1 VSEIDYDGTISPS
14 VLMTFQTIKVAG
26 THATADENYV
36 YSVANSLVHEFRLEV
51 QTPGGVVAIERH
63 ATAKNALYDNERF
76 AYICDPT
83 PAAALQK
90 VVDALKAAST
100 AKASVKSLKLWVKPF
115 FLEMLKLLTRT
126 DADSFTLAR
135 PDAASKTAIE
145 GSFKHVFVKDQQ
157 KKDVGIVTH
166 PANVAKEIK
175 EMPAELLSITVEPP
189 LKKKGAPRVVLWVAL
204 RIKEAAAAN
213 KITAAERDEA
223 ARLFMAADYTK
234 IYAHGKTIGRSPWY
248 TPGGASAT
256 GIERELKQWERN
268 VAHYLWNHTSIDR
281 GKKIA
286 AEVVDAGKNAA
297 GAGKSV
303 LDVVQIVRDEID
315 ARLITANH
323 WGQDREDRVKEEYQR
338 KLSDLFGAIH
348 QAQFQMAS
356 PVAWLRAVTDHGELT
371 AAKPG
376 ARKAFLNVDH
386 TAPPVTIE
394 DVVGLA
400 VQWGVGHCG
409 EHSKVSW
416 VVMRQIMNAG
426 HQAKFVTI
434 IHSGNANVDHAFVVG
449 GFRIPKLI
457 KTILSKDYFIGSKGN
472 DANVFDLR
480 EALSGG
486 QDGFILDPYLAPSQ
500 IPTTCKAL
508 LDKLNEESR
517 KARPLASHGPN
528 EPATADARTDFL
540 AVNELGQH
548 PPGPK
553 PPEEFKQGPLRG
565 L

>member
-1 VSEIDYDGTISPS
+1 MSEIDFDGTISPS
-14 VLMTFQTIKVAG
+14 LLMTFQTIKVAG

-63 ATAKNALYDNERF
+63 ATAKDPLYDKERF

-90 VVDALKAAST
+90 LVDALKAAST
-100 AKASVKSLKLWVKPF
+100 AKASVKSLKLWTKPF
-115 FLEMLKLLTRT
+115 FVEMLKLLTRT
-126 DADSFTLAR
+126 DADSFTLGR

-145 GSFKHVFVKDQQ
+145 KTFKHVFVKDQQ
-157 KKDVGIVTH
+157 GKDVGIVTH

-175 EMPAELLSITVEPP
+175 EMPAELLSVTVEPP

-213 KITAAERDEA
+213 KITAADRDEA

-234 IYAHGKTIGRSPWY
+234 IYANGKTKGRTQWYASPGVA
-248 TPGGASAT
+248 PT

-323 WGQDREDRVKEEYQR
+323 WGQDREHPVKEEYQR

-348 QAQFQMAS
+348 QAQFEMAS
-356 PVAWLRAVTDHGELT
+356 PVAFLRAVTDHGDQT
-371 AAKPG
+371 ANDPG

-394 DVVGLA
+394 DVVGVI

-416 VVMRQIMNAG
+416 IVMRQIMNAG

-449 GFRIPKLI
+449 GFRVPKLI
-457 KTILSKDYFIGSKGN
+457 KTILSKAYFEGAKN
-472 DANVFDLR
+472 ANKDVFDLR
-480 EALSGG
+480 AALSAG

-508 LDKLNEESR
+508 LDKLNDESR
-517 KARPLASHGPN
+517 KNRPLVAPDF
-528 EPATADARTDFL
+528 PATPTADARTDFL